1 MTIVFLD
8 FKDNIEQKGH
18 IKKPENSQNIPIH
31 YDLIEKIKYTNYMNG
46 SLQQYL
52 NMNCL
57 LYEVKLQRK
66 TKQKPLFTRSD

>member
-18 IKKPENSQNIPIH
+18 KKPENSQNIPIH

-66 TKQKPLFTRSD
+66 TKQKLLFTRSD

>member
-31 YDLIEKIKYTNYMNG
+31 YDLIEKIKFTNYTNG
-46 SLQQYL
+46 S
-52 NMNCL
+52 
-57 LYEVKLQRK
+57 
-66 TKQKPLFTRSD
+66 S